1 MPQRADSPDA
11 VLDGLRACRAAR
23 WSASVAVD
31 GAIVDEVDPT
41 LVLPTASV
49 GKLFLL
55 AVLAERFADG
65 TLDRTRRLLPTP
77 ALAVADSGLL
87 QHLGDQRLRLDDLA
101 VLVGATSDNLA
112 TNMLVELVGLPAIAQ
127 MAGRLG
133 APGCGLHDIV
143 RDHRLPG
150 VHPPCLSSGSA
161 GELRHVI
168 DQIADVRPRFG
179 ARLDTVPGLRTDARH
194 DTDAFHDT
202 TPGLDTVP
210 GLDIVAGLDSVA
222 GWLRLNTDL
231 SMVASAFGFD
241 PLAHADRDT
250 GLDLELF
257 NKTGTNDDVR
267 ADVGCLV
274 GGRRVTYAVIANLP
288 GGGAADPSTRRGVL
302 TAMRTVGDTLLEL
315 AAG

>member
-1 MPQRADSPDA
+1 MPQRADYRTRCSTA
-11 VLDGLRACRAAR
+11 CVCRAAR
-23 WSASVAVD
+23 AGAPVAVD
-31 GAIVDEVDPT
+31 GIVDEVDPT

-49 GKLFLL
+49 GKLL
-55 AVLAERFADG
+55 ARRPRRALRCG

-150 VHPPCLSSGSA
+150 VHPPCRRGLRRPAAPRGPDVRRVRRPPTPFRAPHRCARHRRIPTSSGP
-161 GELRHVI
+161 RH
-168 DQIADVRPRFG
+168 RS
-179 ARLDTVPGLRTDARH
+179 
-194 DTDAFHDT
+194 
-202 TPGLDTVP
+202 